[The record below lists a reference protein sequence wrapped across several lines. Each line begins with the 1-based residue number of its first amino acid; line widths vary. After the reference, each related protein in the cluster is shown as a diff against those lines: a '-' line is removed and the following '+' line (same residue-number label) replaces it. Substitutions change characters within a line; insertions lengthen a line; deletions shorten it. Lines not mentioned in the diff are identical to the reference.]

1 MQNLRFMKYSAALK
15 GYKTEGVLLKYD
27 RENQLYTSEELLKT
41 ADNKGRFRVV
51 ETKNPPGYEGT
62 WEKEADI
69 TDEDASLFYEVT
81 NTSISNYT
89 GTIRLRK
96 SDIYTGELLEG
107 AEFTVYQ
114 WNAANNSYEDD
125 LEEKSI
131 LKYNSDTKEYCS
143 DVSACYRRK
152 PGQIPHC

>member
-1 MQNLRFMKYSAALK
+1 M
-15 GYKTEGVLLKYD
+15 G
-27 RENQLYTSEELLKT
+27 
-41 ADNKGRFRVV
+41 
-51 ETKNPPGYEGT
+51 
-62 WEKEADI
+62 KEADI

-143 DVSACYRRK
+143 DDLPVTEENQGKFRIVETENPENYTGIYEKEIVFEKKRK
-152 PGQIPHC
+152 YFF

>member
-1 MQNLRFMKYSAALK
+1 M
-15 GYKTEGVLLKYD
+15 LLKYD

-114 WNAANNSYEDD
+114 WNAANNSYED
-125 LEEKSI
+125 ESGRKKYSEIQREYKRI
-131 LKYNSDTKEYCS
+131 LF
-143 DVSACYRRK
+143 
-152 PGQIPHC
+152 